1 MVEGNP
7 EELHLKLY
15 ELYNTKVLQANKKTR
30 ATNTDIIEYIKIMYG
45 LYVNGSM
52 ISYVRKD
59 KGLQKKRN
67 DSRTVDIEHVNRKP
81 VNHVIKQ

>member
-1 MVEGNP
+1 
-7 EELHLKLY
+7 
-15 ELYNTKVLQANKKTR
+15 
-30 ATNTDIIEYIKIMYG
+30 MYG

>member
-1 MVEGNP
+1 
-7 EELHLKLY
+7 
-15 ELYNTKVLQANKKTR
+15 
-30 ATNTDIIEYIKIMYG
+30 MYG

-59 KGLQKKRN
+59 KGLQRKRD

-81 VNHVIKQ
+81 DESHYKAIVEAMEHFNMI

>member
-7 EELHLKLY
+7 EEIQLKLY
-15 ELYNTKVLQANKKTR
+15 ELYNTKVLQVNKKTK

-45 LYVNGSM
+45 LYVNESM

-59 KGLQKKRN
+59 KGLQM
-67 DSRTVDIEHVNRKP
+67 
-81 VNHVIKQ
+81 NHVIK